1 MTYSVSLG
9 GFAMDSDGLELGKDV
24 SWSFTAGPS
33 DITDHGEFPW
43 WIIALVIA
51 GMVGIGVYLVARK
64 KPYKPQKTE
73 EPAPE
78 AEETDIEEEADA
90 EVAAGDGDVG
100 RDEDT

>member
-1 MTYSVSLG
+1 
-9 GFAMDSDGLELGKDV
+9 
-24 SWSFTAGPS
+24 
-33 DITDHGEFPW
+33 
-43 WIIALVIA
+43 
-51 GMVGIGVYLVARK
+51 VYLVARK